1 LLNSRFICRG
11 AVSYLFK
18 IDLYFFGF
26 DDMMGYMAAKKAKRE
41 LDKEALSRVKEE
53 MAEPRIAHSAKGQ
66 LAMPVPSARRALRFC
81 WQWR

>member
-1 LLNSRFICRG
+1 M
-11 AVSYLFK
+11 YLFK

-26 DDMMGYMAAKKAKRE
+26 DDIMAYMAAKKAKKE

-53 MAEPRIAHSAKGQ
+53 MAEPRMSHSAKGQ
-66 LAMPVPSARRALRFC
+66 LQLPDPTRRALKFC

>member
-1 LLNSRFICRG
+1 
-11 AVSYLFK
+11 
-18 IDLYFFGF
+18 
-26 DDMMGYMAAKKAKRE
+26 MMGYMAAKKAKRE